1 MPPVSIDSLALLD
14 LPSVAMLLPY
24 LGLIAW
30 QRFVATG
37 RPLPLVR
44 GWELR
49 AGAVLAAY
57 FHLSPYLPPRWSQ
70 VLAALQLDSTTV
82 ITLAL

>member
-30 QRFVATG
+30 QRFVAG
-37 RPLPLVR
+37 GGLFGVLLRWAVR
-44 GWELR
+44 
-49 AGAVLAAY
+49 LAMKGGK
-57 FHLSPYLPPRWSQ
+57 
-70 VLAALQLDSTTV
+70 
-82 ITLAL
+82 